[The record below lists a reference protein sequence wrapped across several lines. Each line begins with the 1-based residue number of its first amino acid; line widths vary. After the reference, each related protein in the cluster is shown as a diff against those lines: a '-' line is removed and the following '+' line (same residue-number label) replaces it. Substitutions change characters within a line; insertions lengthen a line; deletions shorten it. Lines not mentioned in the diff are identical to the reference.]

1 VLFAKRL
8 EIVMTRDTARPAPR
22 TQKSESYSNYVSL
35 YYLLVIMFSIVSAE
49 LLKEGV
55 PEGIPCAIL
64 TAILAFATVGLM
76 FKEIGLTLS
85 NLKTLLEKSFSRLL
99 RLAYRAL

>member
-1 VLFAKRL
+1 
-8 EIVMTRDTARPAPR
+8 MTRDTARPAPR

>member
-1 VLFAKRL
+1 
-8 EIVMTRDTARPAPR
+8 
-22 TQKSESYSNYVSL
+22 
-35 YYLLVIMFSIVSAE
+35 MFSIVSAE